1 MDVEKLVDEDHF
13 VRAIWELVGRLDLR
27 RYHEQIAAVE
37 GIAGREHTD
46 PRLLISL
53 WLYAY
58 SRGVSSARELARQC
72 EYEPGCQWL
81 CGLQSVSH
89 RTLSGFRSENKA
101 GLDDLFAQVLG
112 MLSAEG
118 LITLERV
125 TLDGTKIK
133 ANAGGNSFRG
143 REKVAAHLAAAR
155 EQVRLLNQEAEE
167 EEKLA
172 PRRAA
177 ARRRAVRQRAS
188 RLEAAWR
195 EVERLQRE
203 KRHDRKDFVARVSTT
218 DPEAHVMRNGE
229 GGTVPSYNVQVV
241 TDTKHGLV
249 VNVEATTDAI
259 DYRQLDAA
267 LERCEDKVGGLP
279 QQVIA
284 DGDYTNH
291 ASVQRAAQ
299 RGVDFY
305 GSWQNSWKA
314 SEQDALG
321 RKAAFV
327 STAFPYDAEQDFFVC
342 PAGEKLQRRAAL
354 NRGHGVRTH
363 VYRAPKGVCSAC
375 PLRNDCAPPG
385 ARPEWRRSVTRIEE
399 PDATAAFKAKMKTEE
414 AQQIYAQRSRVA
426 EFVHAWVK
434 ERCGLRQFRCR
445 GRLKATMEATWA
457 CLSYNLARWFALRRS
472 WDPEAVPM

>member
-1 MDVEKLVDEDHF
+1 MTNEPAAVPRLVPINRQQLILRSMDVEKLVDEDHC
-13 VRAIWELVGRLDLR
+13 VRAIWELAGRLDLR

-37 GIAGREHTD
+37 GSAGRDHTD

-58 SRGVSSARELARQC
+58 SRGISSARELARQC

-81 CGLQSVSH
+81 CGLQPVSH
-89 RTLSGFRSENKA
+89 RTLSGFRSDNKA

-133 ANAGGNSFRG
+133 ANASGNTFRR
-143 REKVAAHLAAAR
+143 REKIAVHLEAAR
-155 EQVRLLNQEAEE
+155 EQVRLLNEEAENE
-167 EEKLA
+167 EQLA

-188 RLEAAWR
+188 RLEAACR
-195 EVERLQRE
+195 EVERLQQE
-203 KRHDRKDFVARVSTT
+203 KQHDRKEFVARTSTT

-229 GGTVPSYNVQVV
+229 GGTVPSYNVQVI

-267 LERCEDKVGGLP
+267 LERCETKVGTLP
-279 QQVIA
+279 QQIVA

-291 ASVQRAAQ
+291 ASVQSAAE

-305 GSWQNSWKA
+305 GSWQNSWKP

-327 STAFPYDAEQDFFVC
+327 STAFPYHAEQDYFVC
-342 PAGEKLQRRAAL
+342 PAGEKLQHRTVL
-354 NRGHGVRTH
+354 NRGRCALTVR
-363 VYRAPKGVCSAC
+363 RQE
-375 PLRNDCAPPG
+375 RNPSG
-385 ARPEWRRSVTRIEE
+385 A
-399 PDATAAFKAKMKTEE
+399 
-414 AQQIYAQRSRVA
+414 
-426 EFVHAWVK
+426 
-434 ERCGLRQFRCR
+434 
-445 GRLKATMEATWA
+445 GR
-457 CLSYNLARWFALRRS
+457 
-472 WDPEAVPM
+472 